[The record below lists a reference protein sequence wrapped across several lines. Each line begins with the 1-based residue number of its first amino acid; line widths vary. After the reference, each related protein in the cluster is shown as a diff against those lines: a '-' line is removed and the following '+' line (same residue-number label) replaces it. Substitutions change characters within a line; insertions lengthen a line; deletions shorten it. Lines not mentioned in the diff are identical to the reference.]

1 MLMKKQQTNFERK
14 VFGKSTL
21 SHFVS
26 NSPILQEKKKIE
38 EKKRT
43 RIVAEIE

>member
-1 MLMKKQQTNFERK
+1 LEKQQTSFERK
-14 VFGKSTL
+14 VFGKLTL

-26 NSPILQEKKKIE
+26 NSPILQEKKIE
-38 EKKRT
+38 EKRRT

>member
-1 MLMKKQQTNFERK
+1 LKKQQTNFERK
-14 VFGKSTL
+14 VFGKLSL

-26 NSPILQEKKKIE
+26 NSPILQEEKIE